1 MSKTENELVDAKKL
15 KDLLGL
21 ESTRWIYQLTQDGVI
36 ESITT
41 TSDSGRQVK
50 RYDLWPTA
58 KRIVQH
64 LRDKAA
70 GRDAKKAAAS
80 KTEEKL
86 QAEIDYKRAKAR
98 IAELELDEIEGRMH
112 RSEDVEAMTTD
123 LCLAI
128 RSTLLALPGRL
139 ATDLADIDDPAQVS
153 TRIKEEVTDILEE
166 LSGYR
171 YDEKKYQERVQ
182 ERRGTET
189 NNEEEDEEE

>member
-1 MSKTENELVDAKKL
+1 
-15 KDLLGL
+15 
-21 ESTRWIYQLTQDGVI
+21 
-36 ESITT
+36 
-41 TSDSGRQVK
+41 
-50 RYDLWPTA
+50 
-58 KRIVQH
+58 
-64 LRDKAA
+64 
-70 GRDAKKAAAS
+70 
-80 KTEEKL
+80 
-86 QAEIDYKRAKAR
+86 
-98 IAELELDEIEGRMH
+98 MH

>member
-1 MSKTENELVDAKKL
+1 MDKIESELVDAKKL
-15 KDLLGL
+15 KSLLGF
-21 ESTRWIYQLTQDGVI
+21 ENVRRIQQLTQDGVI
-36 ESITT
+36 DTIEVENN
-41 TSDSGRQVK
+41 GRKVR

-58 KRIVQH
+58 KKYISYLQ
-64 LRDKAA
+64 DKAA
-70 GRDAKKAAAS
+70 GRDLKKAAAS